1 MRKIFL
7 GLFMILSFIRPV
19 SAEEVTVPTEGFKIE
34 VERKPLEND
43 NLTGAV
49 DIKIYNNSN
58 QTIGVLLKSNQSI
71 GWLADKTI
79 EDEYKIGFISSD
91 YRTVLLY
98 VKPHRF
104 VAQNGFNLVMTEDKE
119 KIDKSVSIDYA
130 TFMKTDDLNNL
141 DINNEEQINKMIE
154 TATDKGT
161 FTLNKEDKDN
171 FKSNIPVSDTIE
183 NDIEAVLN
191 PKESKTIKVDKG
203 NIFIPLVIGLVV
215 VSGLSV
221 GAYLII
227 KKKKKEVAQ

>member
-1 MRKIFL
+1 
-7 GLFMILSFIRPV
+7 MILSFIKPI
-19 SAEEVTVPTEGFKIE
+19 SAEEVIVPTEGFKIE
-34 VERKPLEND
+34 VERKPLAND

-91 YRTVLLY
+91 YKTVLLY

-141 DINNEEQINKMIE
+141 DINNEEQVNKAIE

-183 NDIEAVLN
+183 DDIKAVLN

-215 VSGLSV
+215 VSGLGA
-221 GAYLII
+221 GAYFII
-227 KKKKKEVAQ
+227 KNKKKEVAQ

>member
-1 MRKIFL
+1 M
-7 GLFMILSFIRPV
+7 
-19 SAEEVTVPTEGFKIE
+19 
-34 VERKPLEND
+34 
-43 NLTGAV
+43 
-49 DIKIYNNSN
+49 
-58 QTIGVLLKSNQSI
+58 
-71 GWLADKTI
+71 ADKTI

-104 VAQNGFNLVMTEDKE
+104 VAKNGLNLVMTEDKE

-141 DINNEEQINKMIE
+141 DINNEEQVNKVIE

-183 NDIEAVLN
+183 DDIKSVIN
-191 PKESKTIKVDKG
+191 PKESKTININKG
-203 NIFIPLVIGLVV
+203 NIFIPLAIGLVV
-215 VSGLSV
+215 ISGLGI

-227 KKKKKEVAQ
+227 KKKKEVAK

>member
-1 MRKIFL
+1 
-7 GLFMILSFIRPV
+7 MILSFIRPV

-34 VERKPLEND
+34 VERKLLEND

-141 DINNEEQINKMIE
+141 DINNEEQVNKAIE

-161 FTLNKEDKDN
+161 FTLNKEDKDS

-183 NDIEAVLN
+183 DDIKTVLN

-203 NIFIPLVIGLVV
+203 NIFIPLAIGLVV
-215 VSGLSV
+215 ISGLGA
-221 GAYLII
+221 GAYFII
-227 KKKKKEVAQ
+227 KKKKKEVTQ

>member
-119 KIDKSVSIDYA
+119 NIDKSVSIDYA
-130 TFMKTDDLNNL
+130 TFIKTDDLNNL

-171 FKSNIPVSDTIE
+171 FKSNIPV
-183 NDIEAVLN
+183 LN
-191 PKESKTIKVDKG
+191 PNESKTIKVDKG
-203 NIFIPLVIGLVV
+203 NIFISLGIGLVI
-215 VSGLSV
+215 VSGLGA
-221 GAYLII
+221 GAYFII
-227 KKKKKEVAQ
+227 KNKKKEVTQ

>member
-1 MRKIFL
+1 
-7 GLFMILSFIRPV
+7 MILSFIRPV

-34 VERKPLEND
+34 VERKPLAND

-91 YRTVLLY
+91 YKTVLLY

-141 DINNEEQINKMIE
+141 DINNEEQVNKAIE

-183 NDIEAVLN
+183 DDIKAVLN
-191 PKESKTIKVDKG
+191 PKESKTIKIDKG
-203 NIFIPLVIGLVV
+203 NIFIPLGIGLVV
-215 VSGLSV
+215 ASGLGV
-221 GAYLII
+221 GVYFII

>member
-1 MRKIFL
+1 M
-7 GLFMILSFIRPV
+7 
-19 SAEEVTVPTEGFKIE
+19 
-34 VERKPLEND
+34 
-43 NLTGAV
+43 
-49 DIKIYNNSN
+49 
-58 QTIGVLLKSNQSI
+58 
-71 GWLADKTI
+71 ADKTI

-141 DINNEEQINKMIE
+141 DINNEEQVNKAIE

-183 NDIEAVLN
+183 DDIKAVLN

-203 NIFIPLVIGLVV
+203 NIFIPLAIGLVV
-215 VSGLSV
+215 VSGLGA
-221 GAYLII
+221 GAYFII
-227 KKKKKEVAQ
+227 KKKKEVTK

>member
-19 SAEEVTVPTEGFKIE
+19 NAEEVIVPTEGFKIE
-34 VERKPLEND
+34 VERKQLEND
-43 NLTGAV
+43 NLTSAV

-141 DINNEEQINKMIE
+141 DINNEEQVNKMIE

-183 NDIEAVLN
+183 DDIKAILN

-203 NIFIPLVIGLVV
+203 NIFIPLAIGLVV
-215 VSGLSV
+215 VSGLGA
-221 GAYLII
+221 GAYFII
-227 KKKKKEVAQ
+227 KKKKEVTK

>member
-19 SAEEVTVPTEGFKIE
+19 NAEEVTVPTEGFKIE

-43 NLTGAV
+43 NLT
-49 DIKIYNNSN
+49 N

-141 DINNEEQINKMIE
+141 DINNEEQVNKMIE

-215 VSGLSV
+215 VSCLGV

>member
-1 MRKIFL
+1 
-7 GLFMILSFIRPV
+7 MILSFIRPV

-34 VERKPLEND
+34 VERKLLEND

-141 DINNEEQINKMIE
+141 DINSEEQINKAIE

-183 NDIEAVLN
+183 DDIKSVIN

-215 VSGLSV
+215 VSGLGV

>member
-19 SAEEVTVPTEGFKIE
+19 NAKEVTVPTEGFKIE
-34 VERKPLEND
+34 VDRKQLEND

-104 VAQNGFNLVMTEDKE
+104 VAQNGLNLVMTEDKE

-141 DINNEEQINKMIE
+141 DINNEIE

-183 NDIEAVLN
+183 DDIKSIIN
-191 PKESKTIKVDKG
+191 PKENKTIKVNNG
-203 NIFIPLVIGLVV
+203 NIFIPLAIGLVV
-215 VSGLSV
+215 VSGLGA

-227 KKKKKEVAQ
+227 KKKKEVVQ

>member
-19 SAEEVTVPTEGFKIE
+19 NAEEIAVPTEGFKIE
-34 VERKPLEND
+34 VERKQLEND

-58 QTIGVLLKSNQSI
+58 QTIGVLLKSSQSI

-141 DINNEEQINKMIE
+141 DINNEEQVNKVIE

-183 NDIEAVLN
+183 DDIKSIIN
-191 PKESKTIKVDKG
+191 PKENKTIKVNNG
-203 NIFIPLVIGLVV
+203 SIFIPLAIGLVV
-215 VSGLSV
+215 VSGLGA

-227 KKKKKEVAQ
+227 KKKKEVVQ

>member
-1 MRKIFL
+1 
-7 GLFMILSFIRPV
+7 MILSFIRPV

-34 VERKPLEND
+34 VERKLLEND

-130 TFMKTDDLNNL
+130 TFIKTYDLNNL

-183 NDIEAVLN
+183 DDIKAVLN

-203 NIFIPLVIGLVV
+203 NIFISLGIGLVI
-215 VSGLSV
+215 VSGLGA
-221 GAYLII
+221 GAYFII
-227 KKKKKEVAQ
+227 KNKKKEVTQ